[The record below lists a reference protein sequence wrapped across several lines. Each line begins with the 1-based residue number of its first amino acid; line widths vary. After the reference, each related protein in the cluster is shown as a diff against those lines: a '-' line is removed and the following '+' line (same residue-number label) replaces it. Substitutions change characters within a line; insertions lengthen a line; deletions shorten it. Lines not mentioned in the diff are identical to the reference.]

1 MTPIDNS
8 DNINLLR
15 IKGDINMIKLSKLAK
30 SANGKESKRYME
42 TTGLSLDNIKKCA
55 NLSDLLSVDPN
66 YEGLKVHQSKGKVQ
80 VSVYNHRMLGS
91 AVTRFDKLENLELL
105 LSNIEDYYLKNISES
120 RVNLSNKLFISNVY
134 GY

>member
-1 MTPIDNS
+1 
-8 DNINLLR
+8 
-15 IKGDINMIKLSKLAK
+15 MIKLSKLAK
-30 SANGKESKRYME
+30 SVNGKKYKRYLE
-42 TTGLSLDNIKKCA
+42 ATGLEIDNIKKCA
-55 NLSDLLSVDPN
+55 NLSDSLSIDPN
-66 YEGLKVHQSKGKVQ
+66 YEGLKVYQSKGNVQ

-105 LSNIEDYYLKNISES
+105 LSTIEDYYLKNINEI

>member
-1 MTPIDNS
+1 
-8 DNINLLR
+8 
-15 IKGDINMIKLSKLAK
+15 MIKLSKLAK
-30 SANGKESKRYME
+30 SVNGKESKRYME
-42 TTGLSLDNIKKCA
+42 TTGLSLDNIKQCA
-55 NLSDLLSVDPN
+55 NLSDLLRVDPN

-105 LSNIEDYYLKNISES
+105 LATIKDYYLKNINES